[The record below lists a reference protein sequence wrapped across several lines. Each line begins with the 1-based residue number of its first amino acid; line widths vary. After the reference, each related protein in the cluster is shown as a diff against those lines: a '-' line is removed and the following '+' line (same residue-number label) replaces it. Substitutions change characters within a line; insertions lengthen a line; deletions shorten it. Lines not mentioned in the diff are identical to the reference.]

1 MIELITH
8 PSLEGLSDLLLQSH
22 ISTEKKGNINSCHT
36 EKFKIIYLKGQN
48 WKGILLLICKG
59 KCSSC
64 PNTFFREIREVSM
77 HIFVL
82 TLKYFIP
89 LAQDDFFLQNTQ
101 GIKNKINQIIIILK
115 SNTSNQPPTG
125 SNTLHKAGKNGNK
138 LLAVNQTGLK
148 MTDHS
153 LEG

>member
-1 MIELITH
+1 M
-8 PSLEGLSDLLLQSH
+8 D
-22 ISTEKKGNINSCHT
+22 
-36 EKFKIIYLKGQN
+36 
-48 WKGILLLICKG
+48 
-59 KCSSC
+59 
-64 PNTFFREIREVSM
+64 
-77 HIFVL
+77 IFVL

-125 SNTLHKAGKNGNK
+125 SNTLHKAGKNVNR